1 MEEMALNLTYLE
13 AARRRVPNVSVLVN
27 MVSKRVRQ
35 LILGERPL
43 VKVNDPGE
51 SKDDIALREIA
62 EGKLVAEIDLTQLP
76 ATSGPAL

>member
-1 MEEMALNLTYLE
+1 MNLSHLE

-43 VKVNDPGE
+43 VKVENPYEDRE
-51 SKDDIALREIA
+51 DIALREIA
-62 EGKLVAEIDLTQLP
+62 EGKLVAEIDLTHAP
-76 ATSGPAL
+76 AAAEKAL